1 MKKPKNIVL
10 LIGIICVVAG
20 ATLQVIQAILRYFS
34 ISSQEGLFHF
44 LVLSTSPVAITLLL
58 LVAPAI
64 LLARNVKHKTGK
76 VLPMLSVIL
85 SCVSL
90 FGVLLNISPKVPQYL
105 IYNDLGMANLLY
117 FTVIADFLKNGGLLH
132 VIGCVALIVGGW
144 LSFPKKKNKGQDE

>member
-34 ISSQEGLFHF
+34 ISSQEGLLHF

-76 VLPMLSVIL
+76 VLPML
-85 SCVSL
+85 
-90 FGVLLNISPKVPQYL
+90 
-105 IYNDLGMANLLY
+105 
-117 FTVIADFLKNGGLLH
+117 
-132 VIGCVALIVGGW
+132 
-144 LSFPKKKNKGQDE
+144 